1 MKTIYIKLTGIYFYI
16 PGHIIILIIGI
27 EKDFQTVIY
36 IDSKLQYQFDLILLR
51 YKQRTGINI

>member
-1 MKTIYIKLTGIYFYI
+1 MKTIYIKLTWIYFYI

-27 EKDFQTVIY
+27 EKDFQIVMD

>member
-1 MKTIYIKLTGIYFYI
+1 MKTIYIKLTWIYFYI

-27 EKDFQTVIY
+27 EKDFQTVMD